1 MVERQWREERPSAA
15 FPHLQMK
22 LGARANS
29 GLPPNDLLA
38 LPAKPNFPLTAP
50 CLVPRKLR
58 RVPRRGA
65 AFWREQH
72 SHSRGLL
79 RVDRLTAAWA
89 REVQAAAPGW
99 ECSPRA
105 RHLCCTTYAVPVPV
119 SSARS
124 DRHMPHRSPG
134 FKHPLA
140 NASPPL
146 KRTRTASC
154 AFHSSSASQSSWPP
168 AHRAW
173 ESTAETTDVVWADH
187 P

>member
-1 MVERQWREERPSAA
+1 MSTTTA
-15 FPHLQMK
+15 
-22 LGARANS
+22 
-29 GLPPNDLLA
+29 
-38 LPAKPNFPLTAP
+38 AP
-50 CLVPRKLR
+50 CRPGLLLLFNPTAASAQGYSGGGLRPGIGKCRPLR
-58 RVPRRGA
+58 R
-65 AFWREQH
+65 
-72 SHSRGLL
+72 
-79 RVDRLTAAWA
+79 D
-89 REVQAAAPGW
+89 

-134 FKHPLA
+134 FKHPLT

-173 ESTAETTDVVWADH
+173 ESTAETTNVVWADN

>member
-1 MVERQWREERPSAA
+1 M
-15 FPHLQMK
+15 M
-22 LGARANS
+22 
-29 GLPPNDLLA
+29 LPPTVDA
-38 LPAKPNFPLTAP
+38 TM
-50 CLVPRKLR
+50 
-58 RVPRRGA
+58 RGPS
-65 AFWREQH
+65 QL
-72 SHSRGLL
+72 SSGRGLL
-79 RVDRLTAAWA
+79 GVVLRERTYTVAGVALLLAVVIVSVLLLAVVVDMNMTTILRRAIRAVSARGRLAAWD

-134 FKHPLA
+134 SKHPLT

-154 AFHSSSASQSSWPP
+154 AFHSSSASRSSWPP
-168 AHRAW
+168 A
-173 ESTAETTDVVWADH
+173 S
-187 P
+187 

>member
-1 MVERQWREERPSAA
+1 MQMSQSPVPIMARRLFTIRAVSA
-15 FPHLQMK
+15 
-22 LGARANS
+22 
-29 GLPPNDLLA
+29 
-38 LPAKPNFPLTAP
+38 
-50 CLVPRKLR
+50 
-58 RVPRRGA
+58 RG
-65 AFWREQH
+65 
-72 SHSRGLL
+72 
-79 RVDRLTAAWA
+79 RLAAWA

-105 RHLCCTTYAVPVPV
+105 RHLCCTTYAVPVPA

-124 DRHMPHRSPG
+124 DRHMPHRLRG
-134 FKHPLA
+134 FKHPLT